1 MTSTRD
7 DLQRRF
13 TLWLEGGLRPEDE
26 SGFFADLARPDAD
39 PALAAEVEGYRRM
52 LAGVRALPAAIE
64 PERDLWPGIARRTRA
79 APPRRLGARLAL
91 AAALVAAVGAGW
103 LWRGVVLPPP
113 TPVAEGAARR
123 PAEPELTAPVLVATG
138 VVGRS
143 AYAETDQALAA
154 IRDDLR
160 RSIEARQDKLP
171 PGTRALVFANLRT
184 IDRAIAE
191 IAAALRQRPADPELA
206 RTYIA
211 YRKNQIE
218 LLRQANRMAARL

>member
-1 MTSTRD
+1 MNSTRD

-13 TLWLEGGLRPEDE
+13 TAWLEGGLTAGEE
-26 SGFFADLARPDAD
+26 AELFAEAARPDAD

-52 LAGVRALPAAIE
+52 LAGVRALPEAIE
-64 PERDLWPGIARRTRA
+64 PERDLWPGIARRAHA
-79 APPRRLGARLAL
+79 APPRRLGAWLAL

-103 LWRGVVLPPP
+103 LWRGAVLPPSSSG
-113 TPVAEGAARR
+113 VESGARR
-123 PAEPELTAPVLVATG
+123 SLAPRLATPVLVATG

-154 IRDDLR
+154 IRDELR

-191 IAAALRQRPADPELA
+191 IEAALRQRPADPELA

>member
-1 MTSTRD
+1 
-7 DLQRRF
+7 
-13 TLWLEGGLRPEDE
+13 
-26 SGFFADLARPDAD
+26 
-39 PALAAEVEGYRRM
+39 
-52 LAGVRALPAAIE
+52 
-64 PERDLWPGIARRTRA
+64 
-79 APPRRLGARLAL
+79 
-91 AAALVAAVGAGW
+91 
-103 LWRGVVLPPP
+103 
-113 TPVAEGAARR
+113 VAEGAARR